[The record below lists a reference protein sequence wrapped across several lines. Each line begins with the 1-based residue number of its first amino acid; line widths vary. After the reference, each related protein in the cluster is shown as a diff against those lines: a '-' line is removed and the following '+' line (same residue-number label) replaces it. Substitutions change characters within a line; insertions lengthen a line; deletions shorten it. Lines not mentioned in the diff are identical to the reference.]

1 MKDIKVYS
9 VGSCRTDTRVGKY
22 EVLLEY
28 GIHRRYLER
37 TVDDAT
43 ANRCILA
50 GFIDAVGSLKEACRI
65 EFISTTK
72 LGLSGLSKN
81 KGPNVDLL
89 QTLISLLA
97 ERQCE
102 FVFTEATGR
111 GEEINAY
118 IAHFKKIM
126 LTQ

>member
-1 MKDIKVYS
+1 MKDIKIYS

-37 TVDDAT
+37 TIDNAT
-43 ANRCILA
+43 ANRCILE
-50 GFIDAVGSLKEACRI
+50 GFIDAVGSLKEACRV

-72 LGLSGLSKN
+72 LGLSGLRKN

-102 FVFTEATGR
+102 FVFTETTGR

-118 IAHFKKIM
+118 IAQFKKINRA
-126 LTQ
+126 L